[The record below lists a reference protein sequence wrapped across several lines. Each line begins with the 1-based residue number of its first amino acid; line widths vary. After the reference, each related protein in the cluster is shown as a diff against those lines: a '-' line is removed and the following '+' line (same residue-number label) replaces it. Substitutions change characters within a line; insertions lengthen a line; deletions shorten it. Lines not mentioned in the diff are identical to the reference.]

1 MSLGG
6 GGGGSTETTVTNQN
20 MPKEVVPYFMRA
32 LDRGEAASQEAYQP
46 FGGQRIADT
55 TADTNQSYNMIRGI
69 AAAGTPGADR
79 AMGIMSSGADAAGAI
94 GGRQPY
100 QYSQF
105 GGFQAGQADPYAGF
119 NEANFSEFGFGPTE
133 TMDASAASQY
143 MDPYLRNVLDV
154 QKDKAREEFQMGNA
168 GRAAQAV
175 NAGAFGGSRSAV
187 QQGLAERDMQNRMK
201 DIEATGLSSAYA
213 DAASRFAA
221 DRAAKF
227 QAEQARAGEL
237 GRVQSGTAAEMARVQ
252 QGQAGELGRTQ
263 GLNIGEQ
270 ARIQGAQAGEVA
282 RVQQGQAG
290 ENLNYAE
297 LGLDAL
303 RTQGDFASN
312 LASLEAAARSGDIRA
327 AQLLASQGAQQQA
340 QTQAGLD
347 IGYEDF
353 LAQRDYPMSN
363 LERYTAMLHG
373 SPIGNARTTST
384 SVPTNPVKDYLGM
397 GISALGLYNAMG

>member
-1 MSLGG
+1 MSG
-6 GGGGSTETTVTNQN
+6 GGGGSTETTVTNQSI
-20 MPKEVVPYFMRA
+20 PKEAMPYFTRA

-46 FGGQRIADT
+46 YGGQRIADT
-55 TADTNQSYNMIRGI
+55 TADTSRSYDMIRGI
-69 AAAGTPGADR
+69 AGQGTPGADK
-79 AMGIMSSGADAAGAI
+79 AMGIMSNAADAAGGI

-119 NEANFSEFGFGPTE
+119 NESQFSQFGFGPTDI
-133 TMDASAASQY
+133 MDAQETSQY

-154 QKDKAREEFQMGNA
+154 QKSKAQEDFQMGNA
-168 GRAAQAV
+168 GRAASAV

-187 QQGLAERDMQNRMK
+187 QQGLAERDLQTRMK

-237 GRVQSGTAAEMARVQ
+237 GRVQAGAAGEAARVQ
-252 QGQAGELGRTQ
+252 AGQAGELGRTQ
-263 GLNIGEQ
+263 GLNISELGRTQ
-270 ARIQGAQAGEVA
+270 AGQAGELG
-282 RVQQGQAG
+282 RVQAGQAG
-290 ENLNYAE
+290 ENLNYAN

-303 RTQGDFASN
+303 RTQGDFANN
-312 LASLEAAARSGDIRA
+312 LASLEAAARAGDVQA
-327 AQLLASQGAQQQA
+327 AQLLQSQGMQQQGQQQA
-340 QTQAGLD
+340 SLD
-347 IGYEDF
+347 LGYEDF
-353 LAQRDYPMSN
+353 LNQRDYPMSN

-373 SPIGNARTTST
+373 SPLGGTRTTST
-384 SVPTNPVKDYLGM
+384 SVPTNPTKDYLGL